1 MVEEVKVVECCMV
14 TPSEETPRCRLW
26 LSPLDLMMVN
36 RGHTPIVYFYR
47 SASVSDDGFFEVA
60 RLKAAMAKALV
71 PFCPLAG
78 RLGVDGDGRPEIDCT
93 GQGARF
99 MVARSE
105 LAAAD
110 FSARQPS
117 PEPRRLFV
125 PRDID
130 DVILAVQVTFFKCGG
145 VALGTALHHVAIDAL
160 SAFHFFQTWSAF
172 SRDEAGDGAG
182 AAATALELPCHD
194 RTLLRARSPPRVVNP
209 DALSVFLPLKND
221 PNIPVPEPSGP
232 AVNEI
237 FVLSNDQVTALKR
250 ACGGASTFCVLF
262 AHVWRCLCAAR
273 RLPTDAETRF
283 SFPANFRRSLRPSL
297 PARYFGNGIIMVG
310 TACKVRDVVAT
321 DGSKDQAPLASVAG
335 RIRDVVRGL
344 DDELVRSSIDYLETA
359 PTMPAACSMPATELT
374 KHWIIKNDDLKDKEL
389 QELGSETFG
398 KMMDSD
404 ASSGEEYGPMGLDQ
418 RIQDEFFNSSD
429 SNEEVDMIMLMSMQE
444 EMDREWRH
452 TTTTSSSQGIA
463 AANSVK
469 QKCTAALRMLALGT
483 IADVTGEMVRM
494 RESMCLK
501 TTVKFACAV
510 LEVFGPEY
518 LREPNVE
525 DTEKLLAIGEAMGFP
540 EMLGSIN
547 CMHWQWK
554 NCPKGLR
561 GMYQGHTREATIILK
576 VAASQDLWIWHAFFE
591 MPGSHIDINVL
602 QRSPVFRRLCNGEST
617 SCNYTVNGRDY
628 NMGYYLANG
637 IYPQ

>member
-71 PFCPLAG
+71 PFYPLAG

-99 MVARSE
+99 VVARSE
-105 LAAAD
+105 LATAD

-117 PEPRRLFV
+117 PELRRLFI

-145 VALGTALHHVAIDAL
+145 VALGTALHHVVIDAL

-172 SRDEAGDGAG
+172 SRDGAGDGAG

-194 RTLLRARSPPRVVNP
+194 RTLIRARSPPRVVNP

-429 SNEEVDMIMLMSMQE
+429 SNEEVDMIMVMSMQE
-444 EMDREWRH
+444 EMDRQVEYIFNFKGSIIGRRVINRDKVSGAKLLHKDYFAPKPTFLDDPWEWRH

-483 IADVTGEMVRM
+483 VADVTGEMVRM

-510 LEVFGPEY
+510 VEVFGPEY
-518 LREPNVE
+518 LREPNAQ
-525 DTEKLLAIGEAMGFP
+525 DIEKLFAIGEKYG
-540 EMLGSIN
+540 
-547 CMHWQWK
+547 
-554 NCPKGLR
+554 
-561 GMYQGHTREATIILK
+561 
-576 VAASQDLWIWHAFFE
+576 V
-591 MPGSHIDINVL
+591 
-602 QRSPVFRRLCNGEST
+602 PVNDEG
-617 SCNYTVNGRDY
+617 
-628 NMGYYLANG
+628 
-637 IYPQ
+637 